1 MKVSKKIIIEWGEQL
16 VKYYKSNVPFDQE
29 KLMIDTLRLSEPLR
43 LYRVLCSS
51 AYLGTP
57 KEFAGG
63 VLTKD
68 ILKVTGW
75 KMPNKATDA
84 QINQDNRKSINIEK
98 KCREYI
104 SQKKINEIIENNGC
118 VLPVEWRMFYVCF
131 VPGTIFAP
139 EERNFMTNN
148 PCWLLPLIDNPRQ
161 YQS

>member
-1 MKVSKKIIIEWGEQL
+1 MKVSEKIITKWGEQL
-16 VKYYKSNVPFDQE
+16 VEYYKGNVSFDQK
-29 KLMIDTLRLSEPLR
+29 KLTIDMLRLSEPLR

-84 QINQDNRKSINIEK
+84 QINQDNKKSIDIEK
-98 KCREYI
+98 KCRKYI
-104 SQKKINEIIENNGC
+104 SQEKTNEIIKNNGC

-131 VPGTIFAP
+131 VPGTIFTP
-139 EERNFMTNN
+139 EERNFIANN
-148 PCWLLPLIDNPRQ
+148 PCWLLPLADNPRQ